1 VRESTPDHGA
11 IGATKDIRASAMV
24 EASMSWMKPM
34 LTGGHHAMERFV
46 EIVMIPTIL
55 VAAPA
60 QPLHPLPNMMRCAI
74 TLTLNQLRFHTGI
87 RMRPM

>member
-1 VRESTPDHGA
+1 
-11 IGATKDIRASAMV
+11 
-24 EASMSWMKPM
+24 
-34 LTGGHHAMERFV
+34 MERFV

-60 QPLHPLPNMMRCAI
+60 QPLHLLPSMMRCAI

-87 RMRPM
+87 RMRQM